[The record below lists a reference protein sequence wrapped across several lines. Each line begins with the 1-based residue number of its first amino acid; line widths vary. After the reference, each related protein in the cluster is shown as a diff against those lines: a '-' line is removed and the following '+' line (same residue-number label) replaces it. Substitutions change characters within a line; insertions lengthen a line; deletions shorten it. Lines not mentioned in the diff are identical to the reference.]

1 MESIRGRL
9 TIWYATALILS
20 IAVFAIALYF
30 ARRSDTYQDLDR
42 RIQSEADLTAGIL
55 AESYR
60 ARGTLVEKDTAGR
73 PVLTPEVA
81 AVLEVVPDFL
91 LVTSRDG
98 RLLFA
103 SPDAR
108 ALTFSEFEQLNAI
121 TRPPPSGG
129 GTGGTGGTPHATARY
144 RVMPN
149 GPTLHYIVRAV
160 PDAGDQFGAILAGAD
175 TRSAELRLDQ
185 LLLTILIAFFIGVV
199 PAILVGGWIAGRA
212 LEPVDR
218 MITEVREITDGR
230 SLHRR
235 LAVQMERD
243 ELGRL
248 AETLNQMM
256 TRLERSFAALR
267 RFTAD
272 ASHELKTPLTVVRA
286 GVERA
291 ITRPGLPPDT
301 LAPLEETLHE
311 VNRMTELLDSLLTLA
326 RADEGRAD
334 LHREP
339 VDLREIIGEAGETGE
354 LLAEQ
359 AGVGIDIRLPPKPL
373 VLAVDRSRMRQ
384 LALNL
389 IENAVKYTPRGGQVS
404 VELAGSDGR
413 VVFTVADTGIGI
425 APGDLPHV
433 FDRFWR
439 ADSAR
444 TRTSERAG
452 TGLGLAICKW
462 IAEAHGGTIEVQ
474 SRPGRGTTFTVGL
487 PRSDTVA

>member
-1 MESIRGRL
+1 M
-9 TIWYATALILS
+9 TVWYASALILS
-20 IAVFAIALYF
+20 IAVFAVVLYF
-30 ARRSDTYQDLDR
+30 SRRSATYQDLDR

-55 AESYR
+55 AESFH
-60 ARGTLVEKDTAGR
+60 ARGVLVEKDTAGR
-73 PVLTPEVA
+73 PVLVQEVA
-81 AVLEVVPDFL
+81 AVLEVVPDYL

-108 ALTFSEFEQLNAI
+108 ALTFAEFEQLNAI
-121 TRPPPSGG
+121 TRPPPPEPSASHLPG
-129 GTGGTGGTPHATARY
+129 RF
-144 RVMPN
+144 RIEPN
-149 GPTLHYIVRAV
+149 GPTLLYVVRAV
-160 PDAGDQFGAILAGAD
+160 PDAGEQFGAIFAGAN
-175 TRSAELRLDQ
+175 TRSAELRLEQ
-185 LLLTILIAFFIGVV
+185 LLTTILIAFVVGVI
-199 PAILVGGWIAGRA
+199 PAILVGRWIAERA

-235 LAVQMERD
+235 LPVPLAQD
-243 ELGRL
+243 ELARL
-248 AETLNQMM
+248 AATLNQMM

-291 ITRPGLPPDT
+291 ITRPDTAPET
-301 LAPLEETLHE
+301 LAALEETLQE

-326 RADEGRAD
+326 RADEGRAE

-339 VDLREIIGEAGETGE
+339 VDLRQILEEAGETGE
-354 LLAEQ
+354 LLAEH
-359 AGVGIDIRLPPKPL
+359 AGVGIDIRLPAEP
-373 VLAVDRSRMRQ
+373 VVVSVDRSRVRQ

-404 VELAGSDGR
+404 VELGSSNGR
-413 VVFTVADTGIGI
+413 AVFTVADTGIGI

-487 PRSDTVA
+487 PRG

>member
-9 TIWYATALILS
+9 TLWYATALILS
-20 IAVFAIALYF
+20 IAVFAIVLYV

-73 PVLTPEVA
+73 PQLTPDVA
-81 AVLEVVPDFL
+81 AVLEVVPDYL

-108 ALTFSEFEQLNAI
+108 ALTFGEFEQLNTI
-121 TRPPPSGG
+121 TRPPPGAGAHMAGS
-129 GTGGTGGTPHATARY
+129 Y
-144 RVMPN
+144 RINPN

-160 PDAGDQFGAILAGAD
+160 PDAGDQFGAIFAGAD
-175 TRSAELRLDQ
+175 TKSAELRLEQ
-185 LLLTILIAFFIGVV
+185 LLLTIVIAFFVGVV
-199 PAILVGGWIAGRA
+199 PAILVGGWLAARA

-235 LAVQMERD
+235 VAVPMARD

-291 ITRPGLPPDT
+291 ITRPGMPQEA
-301 LAPLEETLHE
+301 LAPLEETLQE
-311 VNRMTELLDSLLTLA
+311 VNRMTELLDALLTLA
-326 RADEGRAD
+326 RADEGRTD

-339 VDLREIIGEAGETGE
+339 VDLREIIEEAGETGE
-354 LLAEQ
+354 LLAEH
-359 AGVGIDIRLPPKPL
+359 AGVGIDIRLPAQPL
-373 VLAVDRSRMRQ
+373 VIPVDRSRLRQ

-404 VELAGSDGR
+404 VELAGDNGR
-413 VVFTVADTGIGI
+413 AVFTVADTGIGI

-487 PRSDTVA
+487 PRSEPASS

>member
-9 TIWYATALILS
+9 TLWYATALILS
-20 IAVFAIALYF
+20 IAVFAVVLYV

-73 PVLTPEVA
+73 PQLTPDVA
-81 AVLEVVPDFL
+81 AVLEVVPDYL

-108 ALTFSEFEQLNAI
+108 ALTFGEFEQLNTI
-121 TRPPPSGG
+121 TRPPSVE
-129 GTGGTGGTPHATARY
+129 GTHIPGRY
-144 RVMPN
+144 QINPN

-160 PDAGDQFGAILAGAD
+160 PDAGDQFGAIFAGAD
-175 TRSAELRLDQ
+175 TKSAELRLEQ
-185 LLLTILIAFFIGVV
+185 LLLTIVIAFFVGVV
-199 PAILVGGWIAGRA
+199 PAILVGGWLAARA

-235 LAVQMERD
+235 LAVPMARD

-291 ITRPGLPPDT
+291 ITRPGVPQET
-301 LAPLEETLHE
+301 LAPLEETLQE

-334 LHREP
+334 LHRVP
-339 VDLREIIGEAGETGE
+339 VDLREIIEEAGETGE
-354 LLAEQ
+354 LLAEH
-359 AGVGIDIRLPPKPL
+359 AGVGIDIRLPSQPL
-373 VLAVDRSRMRQ
+373 VVPVDRSRLRQ

-389 IENAVKYTPRGGQVS
+389 IENAVKYTPRGGHVS
-404 VELAGSDGR
+404 VELMGDNGR
-413 VVFTVADTGIGI
+413 AVFTVADTGIGI

-487 PRSDTVA
+487 PRSDPASN

>member
-20 IAVFAIALYF
+20 IAVFAVVLYF
-30 ARRSDTYQDLDR
+30 ARRSATYQDLDR

-60 ARGTLVEKDTAGR
+60 ARGVLVEKDTAGR

-108 ALTFSEFEQLNAI
+108 ALTFAEFEQLNAI
-121 TRPPPSGG
+121 PRPPVSPGPRVPG
-129 GTGGTGGTPHATARY
+129 LY
-144 RVMPN
+144 RIEPN
-149 GPTLHYIVRAV
+149 GPSLHYVLRAV
-160 PDAGDQFGAILAGAD
+160 PDAGEQFGAIFAGAN
-175 TRSAELRLDQ
+175 TRSAELRLEQ
-185 LLLTILIAFFIGVV
+185 LLTTIVIAFVVGVV
-199 PAILVGGWIAGRA
+199 PAILVGGWIAARA
-212 LEPVDR
+212 LEPIDR
-218 MITEVREITDGR
+218 MITEVREISDGR
-230 SLHRR
+230 TLHRR
-235 LAVQMERD
+235 LAVPMARD
-243 ELGRL
+243 ELSRL

-256 TRLERSFAALR
+256 TRLERSFVALR

-291 ITRPGLPPDT
+291 ITRPGVPQET
-301 LAPLEETLHE
+301 LAPLEETLQQ

-326 RADEGRAD
+326 RADEGRAE
-334 LHREP
+334 LHREL
-339 VDLREIIGEAGETGE
+339 VDLREIIEETGETGE
-354 LLAEQ
+354 LLAEH
-359 AGVGIDIRLPPKPL
+359 AGVGIDIRLPAEPV
-373 VLAVDRSRMRQ
+373 VLPVDRSRMRQ

-404 VELAGSDGR
+404 VELGSTDGR
-413 VVFTVADTGIGI
+413 VTFSVADTGIGI
-425 APGDLPHV
+425 AAGDLPHV

-474 SRPGRGTTFTVGL
+474 SRPGRGTTFTVAL
-487 PRSDTVA
+487 PHG

>member
-1 MESIRGRL
+1 M
-9 TIWYATALILS
+9 TVWYATALILS
-20 IAVFAIALYF
+20 IAVFAVVLYF
-30 ARRSDTYQDLDR
+30 ARRSATYQDLDR

-55 AESYR
+55 AESYH
-60 ARGTLVEKDTAGR
+60 ARGVLVEKDTAGR

-108 ALTFSEFEQLNAI
+108 ALTFTEFEQLNAI
-121 TRPPPSGG
+121 TRAPAPAPAAPRLPG
-129 GTGGTGGTPHATARY
+129 RF
-144 RVMPN
+144 RIEPN

-160 PDAGDQFGAILAGAD
+160 PDAGDQFGTIFAGAN
-175 TRSAELRLDQ
+175 TRSAELQIDQ
-185 LLLTILIAFFIGVV
+185 LLLTIVIAFFVGVV

-218 MITEVREITDGR
+218 MITEVREISDGR

-235 LAVQMERD
+235 LAVPMARD

-256 TRLERSFAALR
+256 TRLERTFVALR

-291 ITRPGLPPDT
+291 ITRPDVPPET
-301 LAPLEETLHE
+301 LAPLEETLQE

-326 RADEGRAD
+326 RADEGRAE
-334 LHREP
+334 LHREA
-339 VDLREIIGEAGETGE
+339 VDLRDIIADAGETGE

-359 AGVGIDIRLPPKPL
+359 AGVGMDIKLPPEPL
-373 VLAVDRSRMRQ
+373 VVSVDRSRVRQ

-404 VELAGSDGR
+404 VELGGNDGR
-413 VVFTVADTGIGI
+413 AVFSVADTGIGI

-462 IAEAHGGTIEVQ
+462 IAEAHGGTIDVQ

-487 PRSDTVA
+487 PRG

>member
-9 TIWYATALILS
+9 TLWYATALIISL
-20 IAVFAIALYF
+20 AVFAIVLYF
-30 ARRSDTYQDLDR
+30 ARRSASYQDLDS

-60 ARGTLVEKDTAGR
+60 ARGVLVEPDTTNR
-73 PVLTPEVA
+73 PVLISEVA

-91 LVTSRDG
+91 VITSRDG

-108 ALTFSEFEQLNAI
+108 ALTFAEFERLTTLVAS
-121 TRPPPSGG
+121 TPPGG
-129 GTGGTGGTPHATARY
+129 SRIPGRHTVGD
-144 RVMPN
+144 N
-149 GPTLHYIVRAV
+149 GPTLHYIIRDI
-160 PDAGDQFGAILAGAD
+160 PQAGGQFGALFAGAD
-175 TRSAELRLDQ
+175 TRSAELGLQQ
-185 LLLTILIAFFIGVV
+185 LVSTIIVAFVIGLV
-199 PAILVGGWIAGRA
+199 PAVLVGRWLAGRA
-212 LEPVDR
+212 LEPMDH

-230 SLHRR
+230 TLHRR
-235 LAVQMERD
+235 LAVPMVKD
-243 ELGRL
+243 ELARL

-256 TRLERSFAALR
+256 ARLERSFVALR

-291 ITRPGLPPDT
+291 ITRPDVPQET
-301 LAPLEETLHE
+301 LAALEETLQE

-326 RADEGRAD
+326 RADEGRAE

-339 VDLREIIGEAGETGE
+339 VDLRGIVNEAGETGD
-354 LLAEQ
+354 LLADH
-359 AGVGIDIRLPPKPL
+359 AGVTMEIRTPAAPV

-384 LALNL
+384 LVLNL

-404 VELAGSDGR
+404 VQLSASDGQILL
-413 VVFTVADTGIGI
+413 TVADSGIGI
-425 APGDLPHV
+425 APGDLPHI

-444 TRTSERAG
+444 TRTGERPGA
-452 TGLGLAICKW
+452 GLGLAISKW
-462 IAEAHGGTIEVQ
+462 IAEAHGGAIEVQ
-474 SRPGRGTTFTVGL
+474 SRPGRGTTFTVTF
-487 PRSDTVA
+487 PRVDA

>member
-9 TIWYATALILS
+9 TVWYATALILS
-20 IAVFAIALYF
+20 IAVFAVVLYV
-30 ARRSDTYQDLDR
+30 ARRSATYQDLDR
-42 RIQSEADLTAGIL
+42 RIQSEANLIAGIL

-60 ARGTLVEKDTAGR
+60 ARGVLVEKDSAGR
-73 PVLTPEVA
+73 PVLISEVA
-81 AVLEVVPDFL
+81 AVLEVVPDYL
-91 LVTSRDG
+91 LVTSQDG
-98 RLLFA
+98 QLLFG

-108 ALTFSEFEQLNAI
+108 SLGFVQFEQLTALAN
-121 TRPPPSGG
+121 
-129 GTGGTGGTPHATARY
+129 TPNGLASASAPRRY
-144 RVMPN
+144 QMPN
-149 GPTLHYIVRAV
+149 GPTLHYVNRPV
-160 PDAGDQFGAILAGAD
+160 PEAGGQIGTILAGAD
-175 TRSAELRLDQ
+175 TRSAELQVAQ
-185 LLLTILIAFFIGVV
+185 LVTTILIAFLVGIV
-199 PAILVGGWIAGRA
+199 PAVLVGRWIAGRA
-212 LEPVDR
+212 LEPVDS
-218 MITEVREITDGR
+218 MITEIREITDGR

-235 LAVQMERD
+235 LPVPMEKD
-243 ELGRL
+243 ELARL
-248 AETLNQMM
+248 AATLNQMW
-256 TRLERSFAALR
+256 TRLERSFVALR

-291 ITRPGLPPDT
+291 ITRPDMPPET
-301 LAPLEETLHE
+301 LAALEETLQE

-326 RADEGRAD
+326 RADEGRAE

-339 VDLREIIGEAGETGE
+339 VDLREIVEEAGETGE
-354 LLAEQ
+354 LLAEH
-359 AGVGIDIRLPPKPL
+359 AGVGMEIRLPPDP
-373 VLAVDRSRMRQ
+373 VVVSVDRSRLRQ

-404 VELAGSDGR
+404 VELGNNDGR
-413 VVFTVADTGIGI
+413 AVFTVADTGIGI

-462 IAEAHGGTIEVQ
+462 IAEAHGGTIDVQ

-487 PRSDTVA
+487 PHG

>member
-1 MESIRGRL
+1 M
-9 TIWYATALILS
+9 
-20 IAVFAIALYF
+20 
-30 ARRSDTYQDLDR
+30 
-42 RIQSEADLTAGIL
+42 
-55 AESYR
+55 
-60 ARGTLVEKDTAGR
+60 
-73 PVLTPEVA
+73 
-81 AVLEVVPDFL
+81 
-91 LVTSRDG
+91 
-98 RLLFA
+98 
-103 SPDAR
+103 
-108 ALTFSEFEQLNAI
+108 
-121 TRPPPSGG
+121 
-129 GTGGTGGTPHATARY
+129 
-144 RVMPN
+144 
-149 GPTLHYIVRAV
+149 RAV
-160 PDAGDQFGAILAGAD
+160 PDAGEQFGAIFAGAN
-175 TRSAELRLDQ
+175 TRSAELRLEQ
-185 LLLTILIAFFIGVV
+185 LLTTILIAFVVGVI
-199 PAILVGGWIAGRA
+199 PAILVGRWIAERA

-235 LAVQMERD
+235 LPVPLAQD
-243 ELGRL
+243 ELARL
-248 AETLNQMM
+248 AATLNQMM

-291 ITRPGLPPDT
+291 ITRPDT
-301 LAPLEETLHE
+301 ANSRTW
-311 VNRMTELLDSLLTLA
+311 MYT
-326 RADEGRAD
+326 
-334 LHREP
+334 
-339 VDLREIIGEAGETGE
+339 
-354 LLAEQ
+354 
-359 AGVGIDIRLPPKPL
+359 IDIRLPAEP
-373 VLAVDRSRMRQ
+373 VVVSVDRSRVRQ

-404 VELAGSDGR
+404 VELGSSNGR
-413 VVFTVADTGIGI
+413 AVFTVADTGIGI

-487 PRSDTVA
+487 PRG